1 MALQYFK
8 IIDVIQNGL
17 CIGCGLCESV
27 SEGLVSMEMNTQ
39 GSIRPINIDA
49 LTDQQHEVLLNSC
62 PGIRVEIRSDTKPS
76 ATIQYDPVWGEYYRL
91 QKAWSGNANIRFR
104 AATGGVLTSLA
115 IHLLE
120 EKKINFVYHI
130 GVNPSKPLRNHSNQS
145 RTNQEVINN
154 CSSRYGPT
162 SPLDGFIQALEM
174 QEPFAIIAKPC
185 DLNTV
190 HNLSKIDPRVNQYC
204 RYRLAMVCGGQ
215 SKLTKSWQVL
225 DEMGLAEDELTVF
238 RYRGYGNPGKIRA
251 ETTDG
256 RAREYEYNSFWE
268 DESKWDIETRCKFCP
283 DALGA
288 CADVAA
294 ADFWPGGFPVGEDAG
309 FNSII
314 THTLQGEDL
323 VNTAVNSRHLILGE
337 TLDIDEMND
346 SQPHQ
351 IRKKQVLLSRFKG
364 LKACQITP
372 IETLGYHLGVLND
385 QLPPEEQQSQ
395 MEGVIE
401 RVRQAKIR
409 ESFE

>member
-1 MALQYFK
+1 MTLQYPK

-27 SEGLVSMEMNTQ
+27 SDGLVSMQMNTQ
-39 GSIRPINIDA
+39 GSIRPTNIDV
-49 LTDQQHEVLLNSC
+49 LTDQQQEVLLNSC
-62 PGIRVEIRSDTKPS
+62 PGIRVEARSDTESS
-76 ATIQYDPVWGEYYRL
+76 ATIQHDPVWGKYYRL
-91 QKAWSGNANIRFR
+91 QKAWSGTSNTRFQ
-104 AATGGVLTSLA
+104 AATGGVLTSLS

-120 EKKINFVYHI
+120 ENKINFVYHI
-130 GVNPSKPLRNHSNQS
+130 GANPIKPLRNQSYKS
-145 RTNQEVINN
+145 RTNPEVISN

-185 DLNTV
+185 DLNAV

-215 SKLTKSWQVL
+215 SRLTKSWKVL

-256 RAREYEYNSFWE
+256 RTREYEYNSFWE
-268 DESKWDIETRCKFCP
+268 DENNWDIETRCKFCP

-323 VNTAVNSRHLILGE
+323 VNAAVNSRHLILGDR
-337 TLDIDEMND
+337 LDIDEMNN

-351 IRKKQVLLSRFKG
+351 VRKKQALLSRFKG
-364 LKACQITP
+364 LKVCQITP
-372 IETLGYHLGVLND
+372 IETLGYLLGELTQIKCNHK
-385 QLPPEEQQSQ
+385 E
-395 MEGVIE
+395 
-401 RVRQAKIR
+401 
-409 ESFE
+409 